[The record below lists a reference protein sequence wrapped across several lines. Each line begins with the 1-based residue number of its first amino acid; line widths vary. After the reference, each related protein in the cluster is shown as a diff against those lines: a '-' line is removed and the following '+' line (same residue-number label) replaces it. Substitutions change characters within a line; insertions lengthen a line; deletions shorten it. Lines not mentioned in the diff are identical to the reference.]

1 MSSEIKEAQF
11 MSSKALV
18 NRILQYLTEETDFSM
33 WDNQVKRDFSDE
45 LDKLIAIYNVEN
57 NGLWQKVCT
66 QARREGID
74 EGFYAAREDYTT
86 EMKCEDG
93 EVMGRIKSWK
103 YRTCNDYLKAR
114 ERDGSR

>member
-66 QARREGID
+66 QARQHALREALEAVRQVRKTKPGGQLYELAISDLIEKGGD
-74 EGFYAAREDYTT
+74 E
-86 EMKCEDG
+86 
-93 EVMGRIKSWK
+93 
-103 YRTCNDYLKAR
+103 
-114 ERDGSR
+114 

>member
-66 QARREGID
+66 QARREGF
-74 EGFYAAREDYTT
+74 EAARKRAPYSDDYAY
-86 EMKCEDG
+86 DN
-93 EVMGRIKSWK
+93 VD
-103 YRTCNDYLKAR
+103 DYLKAKER
-114 ERDGSR
+114 E